1 MKIATILDEFSELCF
16 AYEASIVPL
25 RQENF
30 AQQIIKNPDISF
42 LFVES
47 AWRGSNK
54 SWKLSSNV
62 CHSKTNMFHNFEK
75 VIALCRQRKIPCVF
89 WNKEDPVHYKHF
101 IHIAKYFDYIFTT
114 DVGSKKNYVRD
125 LRQNKVY
132 TLPFAAQPKIHY
144 PNALEN
150 RTLRPCFAGTYWR
163 TLHKKRVQDMN
174 HILSPAI
181 KHGLH
186 IYDRNRVVGSGEKW
200 PNCYIPCIKG
210 GLPYNQLVSMY
221 RDYRV
226 FLNVNCIV
234 DSLTM
239 FSRRVF
245 ELLACGTP
253 VISSYALGI
262 ETLLPEVYISKTT
275 RETTRMLTNLL
286 KNDQI
291 WNTASVAGIRAVYEQ
306 HTYAHRLA
314 YICETLGLPV
324 PAQTKNR
331 IANYKRISEMEPFD
345 YKIARD
351 LIAKD

>member
-16 AYEASIVPL
+16 AYEAKIVPL

-30 AQQIIKNPDISF
+30 AQQIIQNHDISF
-42 LFVES
+42 LLVES

-62 CHSKTNMFHNFEK
+62 CHSRTNMFYNFEK
-75 VIALCRQRKIPCVF
+75 VIALCKQRKIPCVF

-114 DVGSKKNYVRD
+114 DIGSKKNYIRD

-144 PNALEN
+144 PNGLEN
-150 RTLRPCFAGTYWR
+150 RTLRPCFAGTYWKN
-163 TLHKKRVQDMN
+163 LHKKRVQDMN
-174 HILSPAI
+174 HILFPAI
-181 KHGLH
+181 KYGLH

-200 PNCYIPCIKG
+200 PNCY
-210 GLPYNQLVSMY
+210 LPYNQLVNMY

-262 ETLLPEVYISKTT
+262 ETLLPEVYISKNI
-275 RETTRMLTNLL
+275 RETNKLL
-286 KNDQI
+286 ISLLNNNEV
-291 WNTASVAGIRAVYEQ
+291 WNIASVAGIRAVYEQ
-306 HTYAHRLA
+306 HTYSHRFA

-324 PAQTKNR
+324 PEHTKNR
-331 IANYKRISEMEPFD
+331 IENYKQISEMEPFN
-345 YKIARD
+345 YENANM
-351 LIAKD
+351 LIKLE